1 MFIKW
6 SFMLM
11 IFSLFFMLTFLN
23 MFYYN
28 SFVIL
33 EYTITSILNLDYKLY
48 FVIDWMSTFFS
59 CVVLFISSMVLLYS
73 HSYMMSEKQK
83 NSFCWMVLSF
93 VLSMILLIMMPNA
106 FMLILG
112 WDGLGLVS
120 YLLVIFYQ
128 STNSY
133 NSGMMTIISNRFG
146 DVMMIMMVIFMMNY
160 GSFDLLSINK
170 IEFLCGVF
178 VITAGLTKSAQIP
191 FSAWLPA
198 AMAAPTPVSS
208 LVHSSTL
215 VTAGVYLLIR
225 FEFMFEF
232 MILSNFLLK
241 ISLMTMLMSG
251 INAFCENDLKKII
264 AFSTLSQLSMMMVIL
279 SMSLTNL
286 AFLHLIIHAI
296 FKSMLFLG
304 AGYVI
309 HNMMG
314 KQDIRMLSDFFFY
327 SPLIMSCML
336 IASYSLMG
344 IPFIGGFYSKDL
356 ILEFFFFNNINL
368 INFLLFIMGIL
379 FTFLYNMRMIY
390 IMFLKSVYSSSMIN
404 LNFSLVMA
412 FPIFILTL
420 LLLLIGNLFFWLL
433 IPNFSLI
440 FITGKQKLMG
450 IFMFILILL
459 FYVLF
464 MEFKEKLNYQNLDF
478 FYTMWFLSKL
488 TSMIFLINNKFY
500 LKMSFF
506 DWTWVEFMGPMGI
519 KNSLN
524 KNFSLSTLS
533 QTQSLIKI
541 IFITILMTLFFV

>member
-1 MFIKW
+1 
-6 SFMLM
+6 MLI
-11 IFSLFFMLTFLN
+11 IFSLFFILTFLN
-23 MFYYN
+23 IFYYN

-48 FVIDWMSTFFS
+48 FVIDWIRTFFS
-59 CVVLFISSMVLLYS
+59 CVVLFISRIVLLYS
-73 HSYMMSEKQK
+73 HSYIIREKQK
-83 NSFCWMVLSF
+83 NSFCWIVLSF
-93 VLSMILLIMMPNA
+93 VLSIILLIIMPNA
-106 FMLILG
+106 FILILG

-133 NSGMMTIISNRFG
+133 NSGIITIIRNRFG
-146 DVMMIMMVIFMMNY
+146 DVIIIIIVIFIINY
-160 GSFDLLSINK
+160 GSFDLLRINK

-178 VITAGLTKSAQIP
+178 VITAGLTKRAQIP

-198 AMAAPTPVSS
+198 AIAAPTPVSS

-225 FEFMFEF
+225 FEFIFEF
-232 MILSNFLLK
+232 IILRNFLLK
-241 ISLMTMLMSG
+241 ISLITILIRG

-264 AFSTLSQLSMMMVIL
+264 AFSTLRQLSIIIVIL
-279 SMSLTNL
+279 SIRLTNL

-309 HNMMG
+309 HNIIG
-314 KQDIRMLSDFFFY
+314 KQDIRILSDFFFY
-327 SPLIMSCML
+327 SPLIISCIL
-336 IASYSLMG
+336 IARYSLIG

-368 INFLLFIMGIL
+368 INFLLFIIGIL
-379 FTFLYNMRMIY
+379 FTFLYNMRIIY
-390 IMFLKSVYSSSMIN
+390 IIFLKRVYSRRIIN
-404 LNFSLVMA
+404 LNFSLVIA

-440 FITGKQKLMG
+440 FITGKQKLIG
-450 IFMFILILL
+450 IFIFILILL

-478 FYTMWFLSKL
+478 FYTIWFLSKL
-488 TSMIFLINNKFY
+488 TRIIFLINNKFY
-500 LKMSFF
+500 LKIRFF
-506 DWTWVEFMGPMGI
+506 DWTWVEFIGPIGI